1 MKKNLGLKTAILFA
15 SAVCVVII
23 FQSYSSGPARDNGTT
38 VTGAPFNSNQTCSR
52 CHSGGSFGG
61 SIITELID
69 AGSAPVSA
77 YIPGASYTLRITLKN
92 TSGTP
97 KYGFQTTAV
106 LTSGSTN
113 LNNWGALPANTHNE
127 LVSNRNYIEHSNRL
141 SSGLINIPW
150 TAPSK
155 GAGSVT
161 FWTAGNIVNGTGSTS
176 GDQPVNTNLVIQE
189 DQLVPVTIQYF
200 KGSINNG
207 NALLEWATAQE
218 INNKEFIIEKSLESR
233 FFSQVATVPANKSG
247 IYSWRDFTFKEDA
260 FYRLTQVDVDGRK
273 TVYSIVEVK
282 TLKAAY
288 TITLKVHAGNSFIMF
303 NNSKPQ
309 QAIEIK
315 VYDMSGKTIHTQK
328 TTASEGS
335 NMYELPVKVNG
346 VYIIAIQTQ
355 DGIRTTSKL
364 RVVR

>member
-1 MKKNLGLKTAILFA
+1 MQLKTLILLA
-15 SAVCVVII
+15 SVLTTVLI
-23 FQSYSSGPARDNGTT
+23 FQSYSSGPALDNGTT
-38 VTGAPFNSNQTCSR
+38 VTGAPFNNNQTCSR

-69 AGSAPVSA
+69 AGSTPVSA
-77 YIPGASYTLRITLKN
+77 YVPGANYTLRITMKN

-106 LTSGSTN
+106 LTSNSTN

-141 SSGLINIPW
+141 SSGIINIPW
-150 TAPSK
+150 TAPAK
-155 GAGSVT
+155 GSGSVT

-189 DQLVPVTIQYF
+189 DQLVPVTINYF

-218 INNKEFIIEKSLESR
+218 INNKEFIIEKSVDSR
-233 FFSQVATVPANKSG
+233 LFSQVATIPASKSG
-247 IYSWRDFTFKEDA
+247 IYSWSDYAFVDDA
-260 FYRLTQVDVDGRK
+260 FYRLTQVDVDGEK
-273 TVYSIVEVK
+273 NVYSIVEVK
-282 TLKAAY
+282 NLKAAY
-288 TITLKVHAGNSFIMF
+288 TITLQVHAGNNFIMF

-309 QAIEIK
+309 QAIVIK

-328 TTASEGS
+328 TTATEGS
-335 NMYELPVKVNG
+335 NRYELPVKVNG
-346 VYIIAIQTQ
+346 VYIISIQTQ
-355 DGIRTTSKL
+355 DGIRTTSKV